1 MSSVISKPARWHHGI
16 AKEPLGIYPIASL
29 FSFFK
34 KKEQNTA
41 RVLSFKKEEERESYI
56 QIGEFHVSNS
66 YKKCISQDEKRKI
79 I

>member
-1 MSSVISKPARWHHGI
+1 M
-16 AKEPLGIYPIASL
+16 
-29 FSFFK
+29 
-34 KKEQNTA
+34 EQNTP

-56 QIGEFHVSNS
+56 QIGELHASNS